1 VLLGRIVRMV
11 NKKILKRS
19 KTHICGFDDLICG
32 GFPLGSSILLS
43 GSPGSGKT
51 IFSLQYLINGALL
64 DKQKGIYF
72 TFEERK
78 ESLFLQASQ
87 FGWDL
92 DGLEKKGLIKII
104 SVGTSFLDKYS
115 AGEMS
120 EIINSFGAKRVVI
133 DSITT
138 LSFLVNTQNG
148 ILSEFE
154 INNYLYSFI
163 TKFKL
168 LSNVTLLLIS
178 QKEGVG
184 SKVAEFICDGLLNL
198 ETESLGGN
206 YSRNLLIKK
215 MRSTKNDDNLHPLEI
230 SDEGIKIHSF
240 MKF

>member
-1 VLLGRIVRMV
+1 MV

-32 GFPLGSSILLS
+32 GFPLGSSILLN

-64 DKQKGIYF
+64 DNEKGIYF
-72 TFEERK
+72 TFEERR
-78 ESLFLQASQ
+78 ESLVLQASQ

-92 DGLEKKGLIKII
+92 DDLEKKGLIKII
-104 SVGTSFLDKYS
+104 SIGTTFLDKYS
-115 AGEMS
+115 AGEFS

-138 LSFLVNTQNG
+138 LSFLVNTQKG

-154 INNYLYSFI
+154 INKYLYNFI

-178 QKEGVG
+178 QKGGVG
-184 SKVAEFICDGLLNL
+184 SSAAKFICDGLLNL

-206 YSRNLLIKK
+206 YSRNLSIKK

-230 SDEGIKIHSF
+230 SSEGIKIHSF
-240 MKF
+240 M

>member
-1 VLLGRIVRMV
+1 VLLGRIARMV

-43 GSPGSGKT
+43 GNPGSGKT

-240 MKF
+240 M